1 MVVVVVVVIYIFLI
15 SRACWPRTPISYTI
29 KVTCMACDCILY
41 AILAIAVIFA
51 ESRLAMHFSRSFD
64 FSSEV
69 DKGA

>member
-1 MVVVVVVVIYIFLI
+1 MKNVLEK
-15 SRACWPRTPISYTI
+15 PISYTI